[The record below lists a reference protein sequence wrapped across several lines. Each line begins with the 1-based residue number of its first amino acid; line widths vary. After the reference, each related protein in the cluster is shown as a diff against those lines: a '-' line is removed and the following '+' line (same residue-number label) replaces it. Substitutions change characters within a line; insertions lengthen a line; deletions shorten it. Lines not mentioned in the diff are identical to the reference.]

1 MTKKFVEQSL
11 FHVDG
16 KISHK
21 FVPVAGDDVVDDESD
36 TNIGQSGESHA
47 IPVLREGVKEKSIHS
62 PVENQHAVHNSE
74 IYDCFDGVW
83 GVSFDQGEEDF
94 IGWEFFFIEGG

>member
-74 IYDCFDGVW
+74 IYDCFDGV
-83 GVSFDQGEEDF
+83 
-94 IGWEFFFIEGG
+94 